1 MLDQTLIVYNQVH
14 SVCPSVNSSDTCLF
28 SCQVYIV
35 TEYLARGS
43 LFEVLHR
50 DSGKVPIS
58 LSQRL
63 LYALGVARGMGYLH
77 LQGIAH
83 RDLKTGN
90 ILVGLDNTV
99 KVSACGAVILFGP
112 EFVL

>member
-1 MLDQTLIVYNQVH
+1 M
-14 SVCPSVNSSDTCLF
+14 F
-28 SCQVYIV
+28 IV

-50 DSGKVPIS
+50 DSSKAPIS
-58 LSQRL
+58 LAQRL
-63 LYALGVARGMGYLH
+63 QYALGVARGMGYLH

-90 ILVGLDNTV
+90 LLVGLDNTV
-99 KVSACGAVILFGP
+99 KVSLGTWECQNLF
-112 EFVL
+112 L